1 MMMTFF
7 AGLPNVAGFEYFAR
21 AASQILMIFIYIAV
35 GFAFRRLKLLP
46 ENTAKTLSLMET
58 MIFLPALLFHNLSSN
73 VRIEKITTYSTVLIG
88 GCVFLV
94 FVLLVAFAFAKLF
107 AKGEYKEEY
116 GTYMYMFAFA
126 NYGYVGYPL
135 IEGVFGA
142 NMLTSMIL
150 FAVPFSFAIY
160 TYGAILLSNEK
171 SKKFKL
177 PPKMIPILCALAL
190 GVIVGLSGVTLPPF
204 VTGVTA
210 SLKSCMSPVA
220 MLMTGFVLGS
230 LRIKQIFTSARAYAV
245 SLVRL
250 VAIPAIFFGAL
261 LAVNSFV
268 ALPPELLVIP
278 MIVVSMPL
286 GLNVII
292 FAEASG
298 RDSTENARMCLISY
312 LLSLITVPLILAI
325 LSGYLA

>member
-1 MMMTFF
+1 MMTFL
-7 AGLPNVAGFEYFAR
+7 ADLQSAAAFEYFSR
-21 AASQILMIFIYIAV
+21 AATQILMIFIYIAV
-35 GFAFRRLKLLP
+35 GFIFRRFKLLP

-58 MIFLPALLFHNLSSN
+58 MIFLPALLFNNLSSN
-73 VRIEKITTYSTVLIG
+73 MRIEKIKTYSTVLIG

-94 FVLLVAFAFAKLF
+94 FVLLVAFAFTKLF
-107 AKGEYKEEY
+107 ARGKYEEEY

-177 PPKMIPILCALAL
+177 PPKMLPILCALAL
-190 GVIVGLSGVTLPPF
+190 GVIVGLSGITLPPI

-261 LAVNSFV
+261 LAVNALF

-286 GLNVII
+286 GLNAII
-292 FAEASG
+292 FVEASG